1 MTCQAGSG
9 LATRTEDAASS
20 FPLCRRLG
28 RSYRAGRSVA
38 IDAQSHDRPRLYVER
53 AGVRFTT
60 LVDQA
65 NILSDLYGFKAI
77 PNGFLIDEQGTVRFS
92 QLGGFDIGRR
102 ETAEILERWVSGQSE
117 ALTGEAPAGVL
128 DTRHSESNAVFR
140 EGLEL
145 YESGRIGEALT
156 RWRQGLELNPDNYLI
171 RKQIWAVENPERF
184 YEGDVDYAWQRE
196 QTAKGL

>member
-1 MTCQAGSG
+1 M
-9 LATRTEDAASS
+9 
-20 FPLCRRLG
+20 
-28 RSYRAGRSVA
+28 
-38 IDAQSHDRPRLYVER
+38 
-53 AGVRFTT
+53 
-60 LVDQA
+60 
-65 NILSDLYGFKAI
+65 
-77 PNGFLIDEQGTVRFS
+77 RFS
-92 QLGGFDIGRR
+92 QLGGFDIRRR

-117 ALTGEAPAGVL
+117 ALAGDGPASIL

-145 YESGRIGEALT
+145 YRSGRIAEALT

-184 YEGDVDYAWQRE
+184 YEGDVDYKWQRE

>member
-1 MTCQAGSG
+1 M
-9 LATRTEDAASS
+9 
-20 FPLCRRLG
+20 
-28 RSYRAGRSVA
+28 
-38 IDAQSHDRPRLYVER
+38 
-53 AGVRFTT
+53 
-60 LVDQA
+60 
-65 NILSDLYGFKAI
+65 
-77 PNGFLIDEQGTVRFS
+77 RFS

-117 ALTGEAPAGVL
+117 ALAGEGPAGVL

-145 YESGRIGEALT
+145 YESGRIAEALA

-184 YEGDVDYAWQRE
+184 YEGDVDYNWQRE
-196 QTAKGL
+196 QCRPGQSGSAPFSSPCSPFRSPGFMSPISLHRDGRQMHRHFTRL